1 VKVAVV
7 LSSES
12 KSQTRRFAYS
22 FNIFPIKYINTTTTT
37 AFNSYFQAAMTD
49 SQPEGIKRLFQ
60 AEAEAQEIIENAR
73 QSTYHDIIILLQIIA
88 YQRLL
93 FLIQSV

>member
-1 VKVAVV
+1 
-7 LSSES
+7 
-12 KSQTRRFAYS
+12 
-22 FNIFPIKYINTTTTT
+22 
-37 AFNSYFQAAMTD
+37 MTD

-73 QSTYHDIIILLQIIA
+73 QSTYHEITNLLRIIA

>member
-1 VKVAVV
+1 
-7 LSSES
+7 
-12 KSQTRRFAYS
+12 
-22 FNIFPIKYINTTTTT
+22 
-37 AFNSYFQAAMTD
+37 MTD

-73 QSTYHDIIILLQIIA
+73 QSTYHDIIILLRIIA

-93 FLIQSV
+93 FLIQSVWISWRRPRTRLPRKLKITKNWALNNSRNTVKW